1 MFLPY
6 SQSFSIER
14 NFLDYCQDEVLKQ
27 DPLVVE
33 LIERYTYN
41 DDKEVSC
48 DTYWERLQAE
58 FGISIG
64 GWGSNAVH
72 FNNLE
77 PLRGLANLKSININ
91 VTGQIDL
98 APLKGLG
105 KLEYFKLISHPE
117 EQCEINSIAFL
128 KDLSKLRDVFIK
140 SCNINNGVSDLLN
153 NQNVGRVS
161 FSEMTISKDELN
173 KSISNNIY
181 EFNLTEIDFT
191 STGDILKQAEMPE
204 LYYLEI
210 IESHG
215 FTGVKN
221 LYKFKKLDRL
231 DITDN
236 DLTNLTFL
244 DKVYSIIKLNV
255 ARNKRLKDLSPL
267 EDLVKNG
274 SLREINAKLTLYCFE
289 NSHPSSFL
297 GAKIGCVG
305 RSDDDDND

>member
-1 MFLPY
+1 MNYSKRITSFVFLILVMFLPY

-161 FSEMTISKDELN
+161 FSEMTISKDEIN
-173 KSISNNIY
+173 KS
-181 EFNLTEIDFT
+181 
-191 STGDILKQAEMPE
+191 
-204 LYYLEI
+204 
-210 IESHG
+210 
-215 FTGVKN
+215 
-221 LYKFKKLDRL
+221 
-231 DITDN
+231 
-236 DLTNLTFL
+236 
-244 DKVYSIIKLNV
+244 
-255 ARNKRLKDLSPL
+255 
-267 EDLVKNG
+267 
-274 SLREINAKLTLYCFE
+274 
-289 NSHPSSFL
+289 
-297 GAKIGCVG
+297 
-305 RSDDDDND
+305 